1 MNTDIFAPMP
11 PMETL
16 EQRIARQVARD
27 YARNPLWS
35 IPRPGHPA
43 FVGPLRAFRRRALP
57 GAERESG
64 ADGRWFLPGFDATQA
79 VVTRGAQV
87 LLSEEQK
94 GLLKNENDD

>member
-16 EQRIARQVARD
+16 ESRIARQVARD

-43 FVGPLRAFRRRALP
+43 FVGPSPLFRQSDMYDPRQNVP
-57 GAERESG
+57 G
-64 ADGRWFLPGFDATQA
+64 
-79 VVTRGAQV
+79 VTYWG
-87 LLSEEQK
+87 
-94 GLLKNENDD
+94 D